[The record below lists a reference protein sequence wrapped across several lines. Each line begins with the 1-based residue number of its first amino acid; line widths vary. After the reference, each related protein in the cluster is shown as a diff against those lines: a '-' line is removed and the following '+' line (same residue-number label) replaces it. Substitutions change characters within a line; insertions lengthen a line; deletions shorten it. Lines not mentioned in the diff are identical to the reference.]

1 MPKRL
6 VLQTI
11 LLDRKGE
18 SVRPTIGQPFDFKP
32 EELSW
37 IERLN
42 PDAVGKVIAGDDA
55 GEGSVETLKLTQ
67 ADLDKEK
74 ADAVN
79 AAREQIEQEV
89 RAQVLAEQQA
99 AKPAGDTQNGTAK
112 EEKKNAK
119 PETVKTEKTAKGSEG
134 EEEL

>member
-18 SVRPTIGQPFDFKP
+18 SVRPTIGQPFDFKA
-32 EELSW
+32 EELEMISK
-37 IERLN
+37 LN
-42 PDAVGKVIAGDDA
+42 PDAVGKIVSAGGDDN
-55 GEGSVETLKLTQ
+55 SNVETISLTQ

-99 AKPAGDTQNGTAK
+99 GKPAGDTQNGTAK
-112 EEKKNAK
+112 
-119 PETVKTEKTAKGSEG
+119 PETVKTDKTSKTDKTAKPADGDDDI
-134 EEEL
+134 